1 MLAVLAVLVLVA
13 MWLTTTATGFL
24 WLTKQATPLSEGRL
38 VLEGVEGH
46 LGASVHIQKLIIKTD
61 TQRITLQGVRL
72 DWQPRSL
79 WHRLIEIDLLAAQH
93 MRVDILKKDPTPPT
107 YPGTLRWLLD
117 IRVAAWDVA
126 QLDVVDLGRT
136 LSFNAL
142 HGKVEGRGD
151 RFDFIAAASMPW
163 ADVNG
168 QFGIHKDAPFK
179 LQGRF
184 SAIRITPVPVQAQ
197 LGLTGELAAI
207 DFRLDAFSEGMN
219 VMARGMA
226 APFARVR
233 LPRLLVAGEG
243 IDPRQFVADAP
254 SADLAFSG
262 VFEGQ
267 PGERLLG
274 TFSLSNRLAGRFD
287 QDRLPLANLTGA
299 VLGDATHAD
308 FSALAIDLGAAGQF
322 TGDGQW
328 RDGRFTVNLESP
340 RLNLA
345 GLHRDLNATRIKTA
359 LQLAGD
365 VARQTLAA
373 DFSETWGQGRFTLI
387 HADAALRLESANFSG
402 QAGRLTAQGEL
413 RLDAGRAFSAEFDA
427 TQINPARFGKF
438 PRGRLNVHGEASG
451 ALAPGLRLQT
461 QFTLP
466 PGELEGRPVS
476 GRGRLRYENR
486 HLADADIDLNLAGN
500 LAKVKGAFGRARDRL
515 NWDIDAPAL
524 ARLNL
529 GLAGRLTSRGSV
541 SGDLAAPQIEAVVAA
556 SGLRLPGDIAADTLN
571 LQLELQ
577 ATADGAFNGQLEARG
592 VALAGQRL
600 SVVHADLQGRRAA
613 HTLTL
618 DARMPDWRVTASLAG
633 GFDAQQVCPQGVGR
647 GCKAAEAST
656 TTLWRGRLNQAEAQ
670 GPWPMHLMA
679 PATLLLSRKQQQVNH
694 LALTLAGGRLTV
706 EQFSRQDAQLASRG
720 TLANLPLAPFLTL
733 LETAPPF
740 TTDLRL
746 NGDWALRAGN
756 TLDGQVQLRRQSG
769 DVRMKEPAQSLGL
782 TALVLDL
789 DAEASHVTARVEA
802 ASREAGQLRAEG
814 SATLERAGAGFVLPR
829 SAPLGWTVQLDVP
842 DLRLVKPLLP
852 VGIRLDS
859 RLAAQLT
866 GSGSLAAP
874 RVDGLI
880 DASQIRF
887 AMPEEGVVIA
897 DGTLKLVLDDDRVR
911 VQQGELKG
919 SSGRIVVSGEAQL
932 KNPQAGLALTFE
944 KFAATHRSDRRVIVS
959 GTTRLNLDPKR
970 LELTGELTADRARL
984 EMPEASRP
992 TLSTDVVVVGQPPRE
1007 KSAARRFPLQL
1018 DLRLNLGDDFLFK
1031 GAGLDARLG
1040 GQMRVFTVNQVLR
1053 QDRPQG
1059 ERPAAYSSRVLRG
1072 EGRIQVEEGRY
1083 AAYGQSLT
1091 IERGVLSFIGP
1102 IDNPGI
1108 DVLAVRK
1115 TPTVKA
1121 GVQVR
1126 GTVQRPLVTLY
1137 SDPALPDTEKLSW
1150 LVLGHGLEGGGQ
1162 QEFALL
1168 QIAAGALLS
1177 QAESVNFQAQLAE
1190 AFRID
1195 RFDVRAGEGEDL
1207 TSTVVSVG
1215 KRLSSRAMLSYEQ
1228 SLDGL
1233 SRVVKVLYQ
1242 LTPHVRLEAQ
1252 AGQQSSFDVFYTRE
1266 YD

>member
-1 MLAVLAVLVLVA
+1 MKRAAWVLAGLVALLVLLA
-13 MWLTTTATGFL
+13 AAGAWMATTASGFRWLTGAATTLSGER
-24 WLTKQATPLSEGRL
+24 LTF
-38 VLEGVEGH
+38 EGVDGH
-46 LGASVHIQKLIIKTD
+46 LGVPLGIKKLTIATD
-61 TQRITLQGVRL
+61 KQRIEIEGLRL
-72 DWQPRSL
+72 EWQPRRL
-79 WHRLIEIDLLAAQH
+79 WQRRIEVDLLAAQA
-93 MRVDILKKDPTPPT
+93 MRVSILKQDPTPPEL
-107 YPGTLRWLLD
+107 PLSLRLPLDLRVRVIDLARLD
-117 IRVAAWDVA
+117 IV
-126 QLDVVDLGRT
+126 QTGQT
-136 LSFNAL
+136 LSFRNLKGRLDGSGERYRLSGVAL
-142 HGKVEGRGD
+142 E
-151 RFDFIAAASMPW
+151 SPW
-163 ADVNG
+163 ADVSG
-168 QFGIHKDAPFK
+168 QLDLGKDAPFA
-179 LQGRF
+179 LQAEINATR
-184 SAIRITPVPVQAQ
+184 SDPVPVTAR
-197 LGLTGELAAI
+197 LELKGELAALA
-207 DFRLDAFSEGMN
+207 FRLDGAAEGMSFL
-219 VMARGMA
+219 AHGEA

-233 LPRLLVAGEG
+233 LPKLLVAGEG
-243 IDPRQFVADAP
+243 IDPRQFVAGAP

-274 TFSLSNRLAGRFD
+274 TFSLSNRLAGRLD

-299 VLGDATHAD
+299 VLGDGAHAD

-328 RDGRFTVNLESP
+328 RDGRFTVNLQSP

-345 GLHRDLNATRIKTA
+345 GLHRDLNASRIKTT

-365 VARQTLAA
+365 ATRQTLNGEV
-373 DFSETWGQGRFTLI
+373 SETWGQGRFTLT

-402 QAGRLTAQGEL
+402 QAGRLTAKGALQ
-413 RLDAGRAFSAEFDA
+413 LDASRAFSAEFDA
-427 TQINPARFGKF
+427 VQINPARFGQF
-438 PRGRLNVHGEASG
+438 PRARLNARGQASG
-451 ALAPGLRLQT
+451 TLLPELRLQT

-466 PGELEGRPVS
+466 PGELEGRPVT
-476 GRGRLRYENR
+476 GQGQLRYENR
-486 HLADADIDLNLAGN
+486 HLADVDVDVNLAGN
-500 LAKVKGAFGRARDRL
+500 LAKLKGAFGRAGDRL

-524 ARLNL
+524 ARLKL

-541 SGDLAAPQIEAVVAA
+541 SGDPAVPQIEAVVAA

-571 LQLELQ
+571 LQLDLQ
-577 ATADGAFNGQLEARG
+577 ATANGAFNGQLDARG
-592 VALAGQRL
+592 VQLAGQRL
-600 SVVHADLQGRRAA
+600 SSVHADLLGRRNA

-618 DARMPDWRVTASLAG
+618 DARLPDWRLTASLAG
-633 GFDAQQVCPQGVGR
+633 GLDDRQV
-647 GCKAAEAST
+647 
-656 TTLWRGRLNQAEAQ
+656 WRGQLRQAEAQ
-670 GPWPMHLMA
+670 GPWSMQLMA
-679 PATLLLSRKQQQVNH
+679 PATLLLSREQQQVNQ

-706 EQFSRQDAQLASRG
+706 EQLSRQGTQLASRG

-740 TTDLRL
+740 TTDLRV
-746 NGDWALRAGN
+746 NGDWNLRVGN
-756 TLDGQVQLRRQSG
+756 TLDGQVHLVRQSG

-782 TALVLDL
+782 TTLALDL
-789 DAEASHVTARVEA
+789 NAEASRVTARVEA

-814 SATLERAGAGFVLPR
+814 RATLEREGAGFTLPR
-829 SAPLGWTVQLDVP
+829 SAPLAWTAQLDVP
-842 DLRLVKPLLP
+842 DLRLVKPFLP

-874 RVDGLI
+874 RINGQI
-880 DASQIRF
+880 DASRIRF
-887 AMPEEGVVIA
+887 AMPEEGVVIT
-897 DGTLKLVLDDDRVR
+897 DGTLKLTLDDDRVR

-932 KNPQAGLALTFE
+932 KNPQAGLTLNFE
-944 KFAATHRSDRRVIVS
+944 KFAVTNRSDRRVIVS

-992 TLSTDVVVVGQPPRE
+992 TLSSDVVVVGQPPRE
-1007 KSAARRFPLQL
+1007 KSAVRRIPLQL
-1018 DLRLNLGDDFLFK
+1018 DLTLNLGEDFLFK

-1040 GQMRVFTVNQVLR
+1040 GQLRVFTVN
-1053 QDRPQG
+1053 
-1059 ERPAAYSSRVLRG
+1059 EALRG
-1072 EGRIQVEEGRY
+1072 EGRIQVVEGRY
-1083 AAYGQSLT
+1083 AAYGQSLV

-1115 TPTVKA
+1115 MPTVKA

-1177 QAESVNFQAQLAE
+1177 QTESVNFQAQLAD
-1190 AFRID
+1190 ALRID
-1195 RFDVRAGEGEDL
+1195 TFDVRAGEGEDL

-1233 SRVVKVLYQ
+1233 SQVVKVLYQ
-1242 LTPHVRLEAQ
+1242 LSPRVRLEAQ

>member
-1 MLAVLAVLVLVA
+1 MKRAGWILAGLLALLFLLLA
-13 MWLTTTATGFL
+13 AGAWMATTASGFR
-24 WLTKQATPLSEGRL
+24 WLAGTATTLSGERL
-38 VLEGVEGH
+38 KFEGVDGH
-46 LGASVHIQKLIIKTD
+46 LGVPLGIRTLTITTD
-61 TQRITLQGVRL
+61 TQRIEIEGLRL
-72 DWQPRSL
+72 EWQPRAL
-79 WHRLIEIDLLAAQH
+79 WQHRIEVDLLAAQA
-93 MRVDILKKDPTPPT
+93 MRVSILKKDPTPPEL
-107 YPGTLRWLLD
+107 PVSLRLPLDLRVHVIDLARLD
-117 IRVAAWDVA
+117 IVEV
-126 QLDVVDLGRT
+126 GKT
-136 LSFNAL
+136 LSFRAL
-142 HGKVEGRGD
+142 RARLDGIGERYRLSGVTL
-151 RFDFIAAASMPW
+151 SSPW
-163 ADVNG
+163 ADVSG
-168 QFGIHKDAPFK
+168 QLELAKDAPFA
-179 LQGRF
+179 LQGRID
-184 SAIRITPVPVQAQ
+184 ATRRDPVPVTAR
-197 LGLTGELAAI
+197 LDLTGELAALA
-207 DFRLDAFSEGMN
+207 FRLDAAAEGMRLL
-219 VMARGMA
+219 AQGEA
-226 APFARVR
+226 APYAKVR
-233 LPRLLVAGEG
+233 LPRLLIAGEG

-299 VLGDATHAD
+299 VLGDATRAD

-328 RDGRFTVNLESP
+328 RDGRFTVNLDSLA
-340 RLNLA
+340 LNLA

-365 VARQTLAA
+365 AASQTLSA
-373 DFSETWGQGRFTLI
+373 DVSETWGQGRFTLI

-451 ALAPGLRLQT
+451 ALAPGLRLRT

-500 LAKVKGAFGRARDRL
+500 LAKVKGAFGRVGDRL

-541 SGDLAAPQIEAVVAA
+541 SGDPKLPQIEAVLAA
-556 SGLRLPGDIAADTLN
+556 SGLRLPGDIAADTLG

-577 ATADGAFNGQLEARG
+577 ATANGAFSGQIEARG

-618 DARMPDWRVTASLAG
+618 DARMPDWHVIASLAG
-633 GFDAQQVCPQGVGR
+633 GLDDRQ
-647 GCKAAEAST
+647 
-656 TTLWRGRLNQAEAQ
+656 LWRGQLNQAEAQ

-746 NGDWALRAGN
+746 NGDWTLRAGN

-782 TALVLDL
+782 TTLVLDL
-789 DAEASHVTARVEA
+789 NAEASRVTARVEA
-802 ASREAGQLRAEG
+802 TSREAGQLRAEG
-814 SATLERAGAGFVLPR
+814 RATLERAGAGFVLPR
-829 SAPLGWTVQLDVP
+829 SAPLAWTAQFHVP
-842 DLRLVKPLLP
+842 DLRLVKPILP

-874 RVDGLI
+874 RIDGLI
-880 DASQIRF
+880 DASQLRF
-887 AMPEEGVVIA
+887 AMPEEGVVIT

-992 TLSTDVVVVGQPPRE
+992 TLSSDIVVVGQPPRE

-1018 DLRLNLGDDFLFK
+1018 DLRLKLGDDFLFK

-1059 ERPAAYSSRVLRG
+1059 ERLAATSARVLRG

-1083 AAYGQSLT
+1083 AAYGQSLV

-1233 SRVVKVLYQ
+1233 SQVVKVLYQ
-1242 LTPHVRLEAQ
+1242 LTPQVRLEAQ

>member
-1 MLAVLAVLVLVA
+1 LKRAVWGAAALLAGVVMLVLLV

-24 WLTKQATPLSEGRL
+24 WLAKQAMPLSDGRL

-46 LGASVHIQKLIIKTD
+46 LGETVRIQKLIFKTD
-61 TQRITLQGVRL
+61 TQRITLQRVQL
-72 DWQPRSL
+72 EWKPRSL
-79 WHRLIEIDLLAAQH
+79 WHRLVEIDLLAAQH
-93 MRVDILKKDPTPPT
+93 MRVDILKKAPTPPA
-107 YPGTLRWLLD
+107 YPATLRWPLD

-126 QLDVVDLGRT
+126 QLEVVDKGRT

-151 RFDFIAAASMPW
+151 RFDFVAAASTPW
-163 ADVNG
+163 ADVDG

-179 LQGRF
+179 LQGQF
-184 SAIRITPVPVQAQ
+184 SAIRNAPVLVQAT

-207 DFRLDAFSEGMN
+207 DFKLDALAEGMN

-243 IDPRQFVADAP
+243 IDPRLFAVDAP
-254 SADLAFSG
+254 GADLAFSG

-299 VLGDATHAD
+299 VLGDSTHAD

-322 TGDGQW
+322 TGVGQW
-328 RDGRFTVNLESP
+328 RDGRFSVNLTSP
-340 RLNLA
+340 QLNLA
-345 GLHRDLNATRIKTA
+345 GLHRDLNATRIKTT

-365 VARQTLAA
+365 AARQMLSA
-373 DFSETWGQGRFTLI
+373 DVSETWGKGRFTLT

-402 QAGRLTAQGEL
+402 EAGRLTAQGEL
-413 RLDAGRAFSAEFDA
+413 LLDASRAFSAGFDA
-427 TQINPARFGKF
+427 VQINPARFGKF
-438 PRGRLNVHGEASG
+438 PRGRLNARGQASG
-451 ALAPGLRLQT
+451 TLLPDLRLQAR
-461 QFTLP
+461 FTLP
-466 PGELEGRPVS
+466 PGELEGRPVK
-476 GRGRLRYENR
+476 GQGRLRYESR

-500 LAKVKGAFGRARDRL
+500 LAKLKGAFGRAGDRL

-524 ARLNL
+524 ARLKL
-529 GLAGRLTSRGSV
+529 GLSGRLTSSGSV
-541 SGDLAAPQIEAVVAA
+541 SGDPALPQIDAKVAA

-571 LQLELQ
+571 LQLDLQ
-577 ATADGAFNGQLEARG
+577 ATANGSFNGQLDARG
-592 VALAGQRL
+592 VQLAGQRL
-600 SVVHADLQGRRAA
+600 SVVRADLQGRRNA

-618 DARMPDWRVTASLAG
+618 DARMPDWQVTASLAG
-633 GFDAQQVCPQGVGR
+633 GLDEHQV
-647 GCKAAEAST
+647 
-656 TTLWRGRLNQAEAQ
+656 WRGQLTQAAAQ
-670 GPWPMHLMA
+670 GPWPMRLLA
-679 PATLLLSRKQQQVNH
+679 PATLVLSREQQQVNQ

-706 EQFSRQDAQLASRG
+706 EQFSRQGAQLASRG

-740 TTDLRL
+740 TTDLRV
-746 NGDWALRAGN
+746 NGDWNLRAGN
-756 TLDGQVQLRRQSG
+756 SLDGQVRLVRQSG

-782 TALVLDL
+782 TTLVLDL
-789 DAEASHVTARVEA
+789 NAEASRVTARVEA

-814 SATLERAGAGFVLPR
+814 RAILERAGAGFILPR
-829 SAPLGWTVQLDVP
+829 TAPLAWTAQLDVP
-842 DLRLVKPLLP
+842 DLRLVKLFLP

-859 RLAAQLT
+859 RVAAQLA

-874 RVDGLI
+874 RIDGQI

-887 AMPEEGVVIA
+887 AMPEEGVVIT
-897 DGTLKLVLDDDRVR
+897 DGTLKLILADDRVR

-932 KNPQAGLALTFE
+932 KNPQAGLTLNFE
-944 KFAATHRSDRRVIVS
+944 KFAVTNRSDRRVIVS

-992 TLSTDVVVVGQPPRE
+992 TLSADVVVVGQAPRE
-1007 KSAARRFPLQL
+1007 KSAVRRIPLQL
-1018 DLRLNLGDDFLFK
+1018 DLKLNLGEDFLFK

-1040 GQMRVFTVNQVLR
+1040 GQLRVFTVNEVLR

-1059 ERPAAYSSRVLRG
+1059 ERLAATPSRVLRG
-1072 EGRIQVEEGRY
+1072 EGRIHVVEGRY
-1083 AAYGQSLT
+1083 AAYGQSLV

-1115 TPTVKA
+1115 MPTVKA

-1150 LVLGHGLEGGGQ
+1150 LVLGHGLDKGGQ

-1177 QAESVNFQAQLAE
+1177 QTESVNFQAQLAE
-1190 AFRID
+1190 SLRID
-1195 RFDVRAGEGEDL
+1195 SFGVRAGEGEDL
-1207 TSTVVSVG
+1207 ATTVVSVG

-1233 SRVVKVLYQ
+1233 SQVVKVLYQ
-1242 LTPHVRLEAQ
+1242 LTPRVRLEAQ
-1252 AGQQSSFDVFYTRE
+1252 AGQQSSFDAFYTRE